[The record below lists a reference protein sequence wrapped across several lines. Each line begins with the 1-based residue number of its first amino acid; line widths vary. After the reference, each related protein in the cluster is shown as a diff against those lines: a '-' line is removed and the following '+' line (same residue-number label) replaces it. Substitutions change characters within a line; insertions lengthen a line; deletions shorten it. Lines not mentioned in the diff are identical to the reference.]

1 MELLI
6 IYPIWIVF
14 ALICGLTEAYY
25 FSAVYNKRIK
35 KFKYIHEL
43 LTGIRGIIAATL
55 LYFTLG
61 ITWKA
66 LLIGIALMAM
76 FSWFHNGVYYTV
88 RDILDCV
95 YEWRWTAHSET
106 STAMLDFDYNQ
117 RSWLLWFS
125 FLLTLISFAL

>member
-6 IYPIWIVF
+6 IYSIWVLF
-14 ALICGLTEAYY
+14 SLLSGLGEAYY

-35 KFKYIHEL
+35 KFKYIHKL
-43 LTGIRGIIAATL
+43 LTVIRGIVATAL
-55 LYFTLG
+55 LYFTIG
-61 ITWKA
+61 IAWKA

-88 RDILDCV
+88 RDMLDRV
-95 YEWRWTAHSET
+95 YEWRWRAHSTT
-106 STAMLDFDYNQ
+106 STAMFDFDYGQ
-117 RSWLLWFS
+117 RCFLIWFS